1 VRIVD
6 VVDFVFSA
14 ESSTMT
20 SSNFLEPK
28 EELPR
33 LLPPLRNQPQEQSDF
48 EYLIGYCLVTKTNMQ
63 TFFHSWQTILFLT
76 QSNQRVLSLRLANDV
91 SDDAASTILR
101 LAMLVAAKQTHRR
114 AKFVFVSV
122 RCANE
127 NVDEPTAWSWSLF
140 KQRVIVL
147 PSQST
152 RRFLVMSTQLFELMR
167 LLIALDGENNN
178 RIFDVRQTEQR
189 EALVFDV
196 PFFFLKKKKK
206 TALVGEAERVFS
218 KDCRRNRRAVALKV
232 LRNRCL

>member
-1 VRIVD
+1 
-6 VVDFVFSA
+6 
-14 ESSTMT
+14 
-20 SSNFLEPK
+20 
-28 EELPR
+28 
-33 LLPPLRNQPQEQSDF
+33 
-48 EYLIGYCLVTKTNMQ
+48 MQ

-196 PFFFLKKKKK
+196 PFFFLKKKKQLWLEK
-206 TALVGEAERVFS
+206 QKEFFPKIADEIDELLRLKCCEIVAYDSSAQWARAIFQCFEQWRAKAHCSNERADS
-218 KDCRRNRRAVALKV
+218 LQKLLQTSIDAAVDDQNDIK
-232 LRNRCL
+232 R